1 MVKRGRRR
9 WYGGVVV
16 VGNEEGDGGEND
28 GGIWGENGG
37 EMMEK
42 WVAMGGRRG
51 LFAAAIALCK
61 QKEEERKRNGWKREK
76 EWGIYKGK
84 GKHYNNV
91 ALTNQ
96 KDTQGLAFPSPKRS
110 PKGSLRLG

>member
-1 MVKRGRRR
+1 MLLP
-9 WYGGVVV
+9 
-16 VGNEEGDGGEND
+16 
-28 GGIWGENGG
+28 
-37 EMMEK
+37 
-42 WVAMGGRRG
+42 
-51 LFAAAIALCK
+51 LFSVN
-61 QKEEERKRNGWKREK
+61 QKEEERKKNERKREK